1 MQSDLLNSQDLVK
14 TSFFDDVS
22 EKIQADEYPLNVF
35 WVSPK
40 EFQNFSKK
48 NSHVSQT
55 ILYEGYLMS
64 RSKKINNMKKRHYV
78 LYEDRIVCYK
88 VKKKKLIIF

>member
-48 NSHVSQT
+48 NSHVSKT
-55 ILYEGYLMS
+55 ILPRLSGT
-64 RSKKINNMKKRHYV
+64 RVIP
-78 LYEDRIVCYK
+78 DRGRKDESCRCR
-88 VKKKKLIIF
+88 